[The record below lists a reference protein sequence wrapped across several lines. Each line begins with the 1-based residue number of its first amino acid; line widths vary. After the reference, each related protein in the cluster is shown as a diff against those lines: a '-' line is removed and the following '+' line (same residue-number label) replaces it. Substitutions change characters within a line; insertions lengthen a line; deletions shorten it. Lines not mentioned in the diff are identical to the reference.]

1 MALPHFMNRMPLHR
15 RWAVWLMLCV
25 MGLGAALPTVSRA
38 AAWASAGAWVEICSA
53 NGAAQWVRGAAD
65 ASVDIPADAP
75 VALSLDH
82 CPFCLQPSDRG
93 AAPPPQ
99 LPYLFLVQGGNQER
113 PVWQAFFFS
122 STDFLAAAPRG
133 PPAKA

>member
-1 MALPHFMNRMPLHR
+1 MALPHSMNRKPLHR

-65 ASVDIPADAP
+65 MSVEAPADAP

-82 CPFCLQPSDRG
+82 CPFCLQPSDR
-93 AAPPPQ
+93 AAPPPAA
-99 LPYLFLVQGGNQER
+99 LPFAAEPARSVAIAVLPAAHLLHTLSR
-113 PVWQAFFFS
+113 PPPA
-122 STDFLAAAPRG
+122 RG
-133 PPAKA
+133 PPDLT